1 MVQNSINAWL
11 TDKRYAMADMAHDVQ
26 KRIDTYRFVTWQI
39 YENLSASAAGSVPAS
54 NLQETRLRPDV
65 YYLEKT
71 RRKTEALIFGSH
83 DSSTLDMTMRMSSY
97 LDTLWVP
104 NRRPGRCIS

>member
-1 MVQNSINAWL
+1 MK
-11 TDKRYAMADMAHDVQ
+11 T
-26 KRIDTYRFVTWQI
+26 F
-39 YENLSASAAGSVPAS
+39 SASAAGSVPAS

-97 LDTLWVP
+97 LDTLWGAESP
-104 NRRPGRCIS
+104 TWSMYFLNGQDNSLIMISTLPLNDLATRYKKECVKFISGCAPC

>member
-1 MVQNSINAWL
+1 MLYKFPLTSSNVTRFFIVFNLVLLLALGCMVQNSINAWL

-65 YYLEKT
+65 YYLEKPDVKPK
-71 RRKTEALIFGSH
+71 R
-83 DSSTLDMTMRMSSY
+83 
-97 LDTLWVP
+97 
-104 NRRPGRCIS
+104 